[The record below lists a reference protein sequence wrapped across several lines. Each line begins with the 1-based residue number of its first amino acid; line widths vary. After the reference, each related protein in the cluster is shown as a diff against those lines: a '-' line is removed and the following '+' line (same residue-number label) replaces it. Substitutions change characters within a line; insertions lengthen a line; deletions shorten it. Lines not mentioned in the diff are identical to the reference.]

1 MSVQKRQANGNA
13 GRPADAG
20 VLARAEQEPKSRR
33 RSTATV
39 VTGTGVWMSK
49 VQRNLVWESVA
60 KVEAI
65 AEAAAGLFYDKVI
78 ELDPSP

>member
-1 MSVQKRQANGNA
+1 MSVQKRHANGNA

-20 VLARAEQEPKSRR
+20 VLVRAEQEPNSRR

-49 VQRNLVWESVA
+49 VPRNLVWESVA